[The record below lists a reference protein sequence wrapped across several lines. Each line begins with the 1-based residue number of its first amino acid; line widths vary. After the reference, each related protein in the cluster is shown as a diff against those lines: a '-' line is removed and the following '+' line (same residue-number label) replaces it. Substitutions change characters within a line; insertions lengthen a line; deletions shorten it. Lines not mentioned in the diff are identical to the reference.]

1 MDTLRHFIKRFWLAL
16 LYLLVTAAL
25 GGIGWDLQHTVFH
38 PPPAAGQMYAAVF
51 VRDPAAHVSLSA
63 EVYPDAP
70 WTDSL
75 TVTVSGVSPRQAGWL
90 LVVECPAGAPSQ
102 SRAVQLYSATAPQ
115 TQGAPTLATVH
126 PDVTNRKSTAL
137 FDCFPSPGGP
147 QGLLGTPGYTPS
159 LANVSVPALQLDQ
172 GMVGAPGLPVLY
184 AQQNRP
190 GGAVSKLVQVF
201 PGVGCPSA
209 APTTVPTASSSGAA
223 SPSASLS
230 PSVSPSPSLSPSP
243 SVSPSAS
250 PSPSSSASPPLA
262 APANPSCLN
271 LAPTGATFIPYEIP
285 STEATTETLNQVPT
299 GGYQISMFPNGDPIN
314 DKGGE
319 ESIMWSAPAAAL
331 DPNFDA
337 TNTAAESDASR
348 DVFISGV
355 LFGILGGT
363 AVAFVDHLYEV
374 LNDKKGKLRK
384 HWI

>member
-1 MDTLRHFIKRFWLAL
+1 MDTVRRFIKRFWLAA
-16 LYLLVTAAL
+16 LYLLATAAL
-25 GGIGWDLQHTVFH
+25 GAIGWDLQHSVFR

-51 VRDPAAHVSLSA
+51 VRDPAAHVNLLA

-75 TVTVSGVSPRQAGWL
+75 IVTVSGVSPRQAGWL
-90 LVVECPAGAPSQ
+90 LVIECPAGAPSQ
-102 SRAVQLYSATAPQ
+102 SHAVQLYSATAPQ
-115 TQGAPTLATVH
+115 TQGAVTLATVH
-126 PDVTNRKSTAL
+126 PDATNRKFTAP
-137 FDCFPSPGGP
+137 FDCFPSPGSP
-147 QGLLGTPGYTPS
+147 QSLLGASQYTPS

-172 GMVGAPGLPVLY
+172 AMVGAQGFPMLY
-184 AQQNRP
+184 AQQNRL

-201 PGVGCPSA
+201 PGVSCPSA
-209 APTTVPTASSSGAA
+209 APTTVPTAPSSGAA
-223 SPSASLS
+223 SPLPSDS
-230 PSVSPSPSLSPSP
+230 PSVSQSF
-243 SVSPSAS
+243 SPSAS
-250 PSPSSSASPPLA
+250 PQLT

-285 STEATTETLNQVPT
+285 SIETTTETLNQVPT
-299 GGYQISMFPNGDPIN
+299 RGYQISMFPNGNPIN

-319 ESIMWSAPAAAL
+319 ESIMWNAPGAAL

-337 TNTAAESDASR
+337 TNAAAESDASR
-348 DVFISGV
+348 NEFISGV

-384 HWI
+384 HWL

>member
-1 MDTLRHFIKRFWLAL
+1 
-16 LYLLVTAAL
+16 
-25 GGIGWDLQHTVFH
+25 
-38 PPPAAGQMYAAVF
+38 MYAAVF
-51 VRDPAAHVSLSA
+51 VRDPAAHVNLSA

-90 LVVECPAGAPSQ
+90 LVIECPAGAPSQ

-115 TQGAPTLATVH
+115 TQGAATLATVH

-137 FDCFPSPGGP
+137 FDCFSPPGGT
-147 QGLLGTPGYTPS
+147 QGLLGTSGYTPS
-159 LANVSVPALQLDQ
+159 LANVSVPGLQLDQ
-172 GMVGAPGLPVLY
+172 GMVGASGLPVLY

-223 SPSASLS
+223 SPSAS
-230 PSVSPSPSLSPSP
+230 PSSSVSPSP

-250 PSPSSSASPPLA
+250 PSPSTSQQPTAT
-262 APANPSCLN
+262 ANPSCLN

-285 STEATTETLNQVPT
+285 ATETTTETLNQVPT
-299 GGYQISMFPNGDPIN
+299 GGYQISMFPNGNPIN
-314 DKGGE
+314 EKGGE

-337 TNTAAESDASR
+337 TNTAAEADASR
-348 DVFISGV
+348 DIFISGV
-355 LFGILGGT
+355 LFGVLGGT

-374 LNDKKGKLRK
+374 LNDKKGKLNK
-384 HWI
+384 HWF

>member
-1 MDTLRHFIKRFWLAL
+1 MDTLRRFIGRFWLAA
-16 LYLLVTAAL
+16 LYLLATAAL
-25 GGIGWDLQHTVFH
+25 GVIGFDLQHSVFH

-51 VRDPAAHVSLSA
+51 VRDPAAHVNLSA

-75 TVTVSGVSPRQAGWL
+75 TVTVSGISPRQAGWL
-90 LVVECPAGAPSQ
+90 LVIECPAGAPSQ

-115 TQGAPTLATVH
+115 TQGAATLAAVH
-126 PDVTNRKSTAL
+126 PDVTNRKSTVL
-137 FDCFPSPGGP
+137 FDCFPSPAGP
-147 QGLLGTPGYTPS
+147 KGPLGTSGYTPS
-159 LANVSVPALQLDQ
+159 LANVSVPGLQLDQ

-201 PGVGCPSA
+201 PGVGCPSV

-223 SPSASLS
+223 SPSPSTS
-230 PSVSPSPSLSPSP
+230 PQLT
-243 SVSPSAS
+243 
-250 PSPSSSASPPLA
+250 

-271 LAPTGATFIPYEIP
+271 LAPTSATFIPYEIP
-285 STEATTETLNQVPT
+285 STETTTETLNQVPT

-314 DKGGE
+314 EKGGE
-319 ESIMWSAPAAAL
+319 ESIMWSAPTAAL

-337 TNTAAESDASR
+337 TNSAAESDASR
-348 DVFISGV
+348 NIFISGV

-363 AVAFVDHLYEV
+363 AVAFVDHLHEV
-374 LNDKKGKLRK
+374 LSDKKGKLRK